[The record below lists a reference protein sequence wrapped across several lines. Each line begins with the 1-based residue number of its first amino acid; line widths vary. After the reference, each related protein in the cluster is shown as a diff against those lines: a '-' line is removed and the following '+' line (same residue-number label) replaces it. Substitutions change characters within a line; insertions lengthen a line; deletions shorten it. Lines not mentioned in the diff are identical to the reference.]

1 MRVAEKWLP
10 QKKIA
15 IFCTLLMHSALRFA
29 IIELWQRATKEK
41 KMSLKNTYHRD
52 GTVTFWSV
60 YQQVWTRCEAS
71 QIDAG
76 ELAQMN
82 DSERARIAR
91 MAAKASA

>member
-1 MRVAEKWLP
+1 MFS
-10 QKKIA
+10 IA
-15 IFCTLLMHSALRFA
+15 YA
-29 IIELWQRATKEK
+29 IIELWQTATGEK

-71 QIDAG
+71 NIDRA
-76 ELAQMN
+76 ELAAMN

-91 MAAKASA
+91 MAAKQQ

>member
-1 MRVAEKWLP
+1 
-10 QKKIA
+10 
-15 IFCTLLMHSALRFA
+15 
-29 IIELWQRATKEK
+29 
-41 KMSLKNTYHRD
+41 MSLKNTYHRD